1 MMKRLKRTAA
11 GLAMAGVATLGL
23 GVAAD
28 TAHADSYGFGY
39 DLLIQES
46 QPDPGWWFPGYYS
59 YTFSDWQGAYR
70 CYYDANWANAGYW
83 VQVGDC
89 QWI

>member
-1 MMKRLKRTAA
+1 MMKKLKRTAA
-11 GLAMAGVATLGL
+11 LLAMGATATIGL
-23 GVAAD
+23 GAVAD

-46 QPDPGWWFPGYYS
+46 QSTSGWRSPGYVS
-59 YTFSDWQGAYR
+59 YTFSDWRGAYR
-70 CYYDANWANAGYW
+70 CFYDANWAYYGYW